1 MARKIYPMP
10 VQSLMESADLA
21 RLPAAGAGIVIRLC
35 LHAWQTMP
43 HPLPI
48 ADHELRAIA
57 RAHQA
62 TWCEHKALCMQ
73 VVNAW
78 RPQALS
84 YWNERERKATTLKFA
99 ARLGGAARKA
109 KAIAQAI
116 DLSAPAP
123 SAPVG
128 PLIPSQ
134 APDRYRTPKPA
145 KAPATLLT

>member
-1 MARKIYPMP
+1 MRKIYPMP

-21 RLPAAGAGIVIRLC
+21 RLPAAGAGIVFRLC

-62 TWCEHKALCMQ
+62 TWREHKALCMQ
-73 VVNAW
+73 VIAAW

-99 ARLGGAARKA
+99 GQLGRAARTA
-109 KAIAQAI
+109 KSVAQAI
-116 DLSAPAP
+116 DIAAPTTETP
-123 SAPVG
+123 QG
-128 PLIPSQ
+128 PLIPHQS
-134 APDRYRTPKPA
+134 PDRYRTPKPP
-145 KAPATLLT
+145 KAPASLLT